1 MNKPQKPLETTP
13 ARREPSNQQ
22 MNTMEE
28 IQNLTEEQAK
38 LLLQYAVEDY
48 CRVISYPWPELDG
61 KQLQWLI
68 DKIKTLSKEN
78 TEK

>member
-1 MNKPQKPLETTP
+1 MQ
-13 ARREPSNQQ
+13 
-22 MNTMEE
+22 E

-38 LLLQYAVEDY
+38 LLLQYAVEDLDLM
-48 CRVISYPWPELDG
+48 IAMPAPEIDS
-61 KQLQWLI
+61 KRLQWLT

>member
-1 MNKPQKPLETTP
+1 LNKPQKPVKTTP
-13 ARREPSNQQ
+13 ARRKPSNQQ

-38 LLLQYAVEDY
+38 LLLQYAVEDLDLM
-48 CRVISYPWPELDG
+48 IAMPAPEIDS
-61 KQLQWLI
+61 KRLQWLT

>member
-1 MNKPQKPLETTP
+1 MK
-13 ARREPSNQQ
+13 PSNQHT
-22 MNTMEE
+22 NTMQE

-38 LLLQYAVEDY
+38 LLLQYAVEDLDLM
-48 CRVISYPWPELDG
+48 IAMPAPETDS
-61 KQLQWLI
+61 KRLQWLT

>member
-1 MNKPQKPLETTP
+1 
-13 ARREPSNQQ
+13 
-22 MNTMEE
+22 MEE

>member
-1 MNKPQKPLETTP
+1 MK
-13 ARREPSNQQ
+13 PSNQHT
-22 MNTMEE
+22 NTMQE

-38 LLLQYAVEDY
+38 LLLQYAVEDLDLM
-48 CRVISYPWPELDG
+48 IAMPAPEIDS
-61 KQLQWLI
+61 KRLQWLT

>member
-1 MNKPQKPLETTP
+1 MQ
-13 ARREPSNQQ
+13 
-22 MNTMEE
+22 E

-38 LLLQYAVEDY
+38 LLLQYAVEDLDL
-48 CRVISYPWPELDG
+48 IIFMPAPETDS
-61 KQLQWLI
+61 KRLQWLT

>member
-1 MNKPQKPLETTP
+1 
-13 ARREPSNQQ
+13 
-22 MNTMEE
+22 MEE

-38 LLLQYAVEDY
+38 LLLQYAVENLSSVCQFY
-48 CRVISYPWPELDG
+48 SSSLDSRR
-61 KQLQWLI
+61 LDWLT

>member
-1 MNKPQKPLETTP
+1 
-13 ARREPSNQQ
+13 
-22 MNTMEE
+22 MNTMKE
-28 IQNLTEEQAK
+28 IRNLTEEQAK
-38 LLLQYAVEDY
+38 LLLQYALEDY
-48 CRVISYPWPELDG
+48 SRVISYPSPELDE

>member
-1 MNKPQKPLETTP
+1 MK
-13 ARREPSNQQ
+13 PSNQQ

-38 LLLQYAVEDY
+38 LLLQYALEDLSS
-48 CRVISYPWPELDG
+48 VIVYSSSLDS
-61 KQLQWLI
+61 KRLDWLT

-78 TEK
+78 TK